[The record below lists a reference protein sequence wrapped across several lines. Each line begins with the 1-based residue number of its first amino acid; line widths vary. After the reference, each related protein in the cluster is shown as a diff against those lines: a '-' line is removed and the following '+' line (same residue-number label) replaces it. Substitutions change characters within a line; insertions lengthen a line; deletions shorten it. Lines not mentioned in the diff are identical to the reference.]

1 MKTIDP
7 NRPDRSYP
15 PLPLFSVSHDRIE
28 PLLSNTHTHGNTPLP
43 GIIYLSSC
51 ILQVHLLP
59 LLTTANRI
67 GWDGNIPSTESFFG
81 KRNDLAPPNIPIN
94 EMRNSG
100 KITLWLP
107 SKMTLWKYCCQTQT
121 KKNTCL
127 HKKIK
132 QILLLHIYNKTPQQ
146 ISNMTFT
153 QNDNLPLVFLLRV
166 LALHAFEDN
175 NKVPMCH
182 IETLHRRCG
191 DLLGAFFT
199 VRLNHTA

>member
-1 MKTIDP
+1 MTTQQDDFMKI
-7 NRPDRSYP
+7 
-15 PLPLFSVSHDRIE
+15 
-28 PLLSNTHTHGNTPLP
+28 LLSNTDQEEHLP
-43 GIIYLSSC
+43 A
-51 ILQVHLLP
+51 Q
-59 LLTTANRI
+59 
-67 GWDGNIPSTESFFG
+67 
-81 KRNDLAPPNIPIN
+81 
-94 EMRNSG
+94 
-100 KITLWLP
+100 
-107 SKMTLWKYCCQTQT
+107 
-121 KKNTCL
+121 
-127 HKKIK
+127 KIK